1 MRSGIRL
8 KKIFF
13 LGSRLDKSSGF
24 IHLSTFSQLNET
36 INLYFAKN
44 NQIVIVK
51 LITIFMKGKLKMEIS
66 RNHKFFPHYYGVL
79 NFKMIKNSFVINPKK
94 NLISI

>member
-1 MRSGIRL
+1 
-8 KKIFF
+8 
-13 LGSRLDKSSGF
+13 
-24 IHLSTFSQLNET
+24 
-36 INLYFAKN
+36 
-44 NQIVIVK
+44 
-51 LITIFMKGKLKMEIS
+51 MKGKLKMEIS